1 MFLDDI
7 NEILLSDEYDEEDV
21 NGENCGRN
29 EEEFWID
36 ILKSLDS
43 LKLCFLSIVTLKT
56 HDTKFINLAVALL
69 LRLALFYKN
78 CRRCLKFFA
87 NHMQF
92 LYIFMT

>member
-1 MFLDDI
+1 M
-7 NEILLSDEYDEEDV
+7 LS
-21 NGENCGRN
+21 
-29 EEEFWID
+29 
-36 ILKSLDS
+36 
-43 LKLCFLSIVTLKT
+43 SIVTLKT